1 VKILIDMNL
10 SPAWVPFLIS
20 KGFEAIHRSQ
30 IGDPKAKD
38 PIIMDWARA
47 NDHVLFTHDLGF
59 SALLAAGGQHGP
71 SVIQV
76 RNQDVMPEAI
86 GADVVRVLSEHEND
100 LQGGAIITV
109 DEMTSRLR
117 ILPIRRKSDESD

>member
-1 VKILIDMNL
+1 MKPFIGVK
-10 SPAWVPFLIS
+10 S
-20 KGFEAIHRSQ
+20 AIPRLKIQ
-30 IGDPKAKD
+30 PLCTGLA
-38 PIIMDWARA
+38 A

-59 SALLAAGGQHGP
+59 SPLLAAGGQHGP